1 MTTLRNPNIRLM
13 VAAICSAVLLAGCAA
28 ETTSDTAEEEVRTTV
43 SDSFVEPE
51 IQMVGPV
58 IYLAD
63 NLNEKEKLG
72 WCIDTEGKGQ
82 GDQLQA
88 HSCKPAGDDTQY
100 SYDISTSTIRSVNY
114 DNQCMSF
121 NDPENAVNPLG
132 LVDCLDDD
140 PKQQFAYDSDNM
152 EIRIGDDPSQC
163 VTVAETIVEAGP
175 YQSRDLLVASCQDLS
190 ANFKQW
196 VVRY

>member
-1 MTTLRNPNIRLM
+1 MRTNNNGNIRVM
-13 VAAICSAVLLAGCAA
+13 VAATCSAVLLAGCAA
-28 ETTSDTAEEEVRTTV
+28 ETTGETAEEETAAPVP
-43 SDSFVEPE
+43 DSFVEPE

-63 NLNEKEKLG
+63 NLNEKENLG

-100 SYDISTSTIRSVNY
+100 SYDITTSTIRSVNY

-121 NDPENAVNPLG
+121 NDPENAVNPFG
-132 LVDCLDDD
+132 LVDCVDGD
-140 PKQQFAYDSDNM
+140 PKQQFAYDADNM

-163 VTVAETIVEAGP
+163 VTVAETIIEAGP
-175 YQSRDLLVASCQDLS
+175 YQSRDLIVASCQDLGAS
-190 ANFKQW
+190 FKQW
-196 VVRY
+196 VVRN

>member
-1 MTTLRNPNIRLM
+1 MRTNNNGNIHVM
-13 VAAICSAVLLAGCAA
+13 VAATCSAVLLAGCAA
-28 ETTSDTAEEEVRTTV
+28 ETTGETAEEETAAPVP
-43 SDSFVEPE
+43 DSFVEPE

-63 NLNEKEKLG
+63 NLNVKENLG

-100 SYDISTSTIRSVNY
+100 SYDITTSTIRSVNY

-121 NDPENAVNPLG
+121 NDPENAVNPFG
-132 LVDCLDDD
+132 LVDCVGGD
-140 PKQQFAYDSDNM
+140 PKQQFAYDAGSM
-152 EIRIGDDPSQC
+152 EIRIGEDPSQC
-163 VTVAETIVEAGP
+163 VTVAETIIEAGP
-175 YQSRDLLVASCQDLS
+175 YQSRDLIVASCQDLGAS
-190 ANFKQW
+190 FKQW
-196 VVRY
+196 VVRN

>member
-1 MTTLRNPNIRLM
+1 MTPLNYGSIRFIG
-13 VAAICSAVLLAGCAA
+13 VATCSAALMAGCAA
-28 ETTSDTAEEEVRTTV
+28 EPAEDPVQEEAAKPAAE
-43 SDSFVEPE
+43 SFVEPE
-51 IQMVGPV
+51 IQMAGPV

-100 SYDISTSTIRSVNY
+100 SYDTATSTIRSVNY
-114 DNQCMSF
+114 DNQCMSL
-121 NDPENAVNPLG
+121 NDPENAVNPFG
-132 LVDCLDDD
+132 LVDCVDGD
-140 PKQQFAYDSDNM
+140 PKQQFAYDADNM
-152 EIRIGDDPSQC
+152 EIRVGENPSQC

-175 YQSRDLLVASCQDLS
+175 YQSRDLIAAPCNGLEAS
-190 ANFKQW
+190 FKQW
-196 VVRY
+196 VVRN